1 MPLGKVNSNSI
12 STTVMSKSMELLNQ
26 NQPRLIQFL
35 IYDHDP
41 HEGEILLRIK
51 AIYLK
56 RTNLGGLYSYFPS
69 TCCPGRYHEGFI
81 VFFSPQFLK

>member
-1 MPLGKVNSNSI
+1 MQNKICGI
-12 STTVMSKSMELLNQ
+12 INQ

-56 RTNLGGLYSYFPS
+56 KTNLGRLYSYFPS
-69 TCCPGRYHEGFI
+69 TCCPDRYHEGFRCI
-81 VFFSPQFLK
+81 FQSTIFEVNSLILHETEYN